1 MMSVVIRL
9 SRVGTK
15 HVPFHRI
22 VVVDSRKKRDGAILE
37 NIGTY
42 DAEKTELVCFNP
54 DRYDAWVKVG
64 AQPSETAKKL
74 YRLFKLHGAT
84 GAAKQNDAAVVEKAP
99 KAPRAKKEVAGDKAA
114 SEPKA

>member
-1 MMSVVIRL
+1 MAVVIRL

-15 HVPFHRI
+15 SVPFFR
-22 VVVDSRKKRDGAILE
+22 VVVTDSRKKQGGKILE

-42 DAEKTELVCFNP
+42 DAEKTKFVSFSP

-74 YRLFKLHGAT
+74 YRLYKKNSPEASSP
-84 GAAKQNDAAVVEKAP
+84 VVEVAEKS
-99 KAPRAKKEVAGDKAA
+99 KAKKTTKKQAPETAVESAAENKA
-114 SEPKA
+114 